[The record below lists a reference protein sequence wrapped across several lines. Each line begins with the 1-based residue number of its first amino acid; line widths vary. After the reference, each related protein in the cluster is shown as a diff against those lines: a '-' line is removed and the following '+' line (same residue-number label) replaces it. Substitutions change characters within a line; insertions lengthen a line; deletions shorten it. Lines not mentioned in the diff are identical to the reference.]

1 LLARDEA
8 PGSELSDRALSF
20 QDANA
25 FSHTGWRRLQK
36 TSLKKK
42 SKWTKVSLEKAVGA
56 GVMPRGK
63 TLVALRPPYG
73 PGFYTD

>member
-1 LLARDEA
+1 
-8 PGSELSDRALSF
+8 
-20 QDANA
+20 
-25 FSHTGWRRLQK
+25 LQK

-63 TLVALRPPYG
+63 TQVALRPPYG
-73 PGFYTD
+73 QGFYTEENLAESSGLGSRLVLLYSGKTGFQGRSF